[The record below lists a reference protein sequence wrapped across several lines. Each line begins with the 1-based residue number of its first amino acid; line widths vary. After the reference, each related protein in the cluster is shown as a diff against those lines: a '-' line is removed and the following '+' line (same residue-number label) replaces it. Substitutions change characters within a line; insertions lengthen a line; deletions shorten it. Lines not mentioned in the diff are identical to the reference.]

1 MAPAKTRPGGYG
13 VKVRPLAQDWRMR
26 FHGPMK
32 NLYPI
37 SPEVTVHTVP
47 YGPDLFRAVSLA
59 VNCQATI
66 TWSLRD
72 KPLSRDPSA
81 KSAPH
86 QDKISRTRR
95 REKTRKKT
103 PAHNTTPPPPRIN

>member
-47 YGPDLFRAVSLA
+47 YGTDLFRAVSLA
-59 VNCQATI
+59 VKCRATI

-72 KPLSRDPSA
+72 LSDFAIFLGLLSGGVG
-81 KSAPH
+81 
-86 QDKISRTRR
+86 
-95 REKTRKKT
+95 
-103 PAHNTTPPPPRIN
+103 

>member
-1 MAPAKTRPGGYG
+1 MKAAWQFVARNASTKKTRPVGYG

-47 YGPDLFRAVSLA
+47 YGTDLFVQYPGL
-59 VNCQATI
+59 
-66 TWSLRD
+66 
-72 KPLSRDPSA
+72 
-81 KSAPH
+81 
-86 QDKISRTRR
+86 
-95 REKTRKKT
+95 
-103 PAHNTTPPPPRIN
+103 